1 MLIIAKKLRELSF
14 GQLMEIYREGNLENG
29 REAAPLETEQRQIA
43 IGEQDFYN
51 YLDQVFFRTPQ
62 AYYAIWEK
70 DGAYVSALRLEP
82 FRDGLLLE
90 ALETRPDCRRKGYA
104 KALITGVLEK
114 LPDVKVYSHVSK
126 RNFASLRTHES
137 CGFEKKLDY
146 AVCADGSVK
155 QHMVTMCFSG
165 VLEET
170 VANPEKV

>member
-14 GQLMEIYREGNLENG
+14 GQLMEVYMEGNLENG
-29 REAAPLETEQRQIA
+29 QELWPDESENQQIA
-43 IGEQDFYN
+43 LAEQDFYN
-51 YLDQVFFRTPQ
+51 YLDQVFFRTPN
-62 AYYAIWEK
+62 AFYAVWQK
-70 DGAYVSALRLEP
+70 AGKYVSALRLEP
-82 FRDGLLLE
+82 FRDGMLLE
-90 ALETRPDCRRKGYA
+90 ALETRPDSRRRGYA

-126 RNFASLRTHES
+126 RNFASLKTHES